1 MTDNFEKLQHVLI
14 VIGLALIAFSP
25 VWAPFIIEE
34 VLVR

>member
-1 MTDNFEKLQHVLI
+1 MIKRKI
-14 VIGLALIAFSP
+14 KIYSIIALIAFSP